1 MAKVAELALEQ
12 ARGSKLK
19 TAKEDELSA
28 LAVILEITCR
38 VPIVAGNYK
47 LLVCVCNAWWDEG
60 KMQLAA

>member
-28 LAVILEITCR
+28 LGDFRITCR